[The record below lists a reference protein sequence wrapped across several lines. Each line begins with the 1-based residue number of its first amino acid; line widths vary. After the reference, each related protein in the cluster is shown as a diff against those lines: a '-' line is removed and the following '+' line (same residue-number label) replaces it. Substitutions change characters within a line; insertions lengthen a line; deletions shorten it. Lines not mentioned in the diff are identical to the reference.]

1 MTSDRSL
8 LSSLAAGL
16 VLTLAAGLVSA
27 QNIQRGA
34 ELSKPC
40 AACHGADG
48 NSAAPNFPR
57 IAGQH
62 EDYLLHS
69 LRAYRSGARKNAIM
83 ASQIGSLSEQDLR
96 DLAAFYARQKGT
108 LGVVRH

>member
-1 MTSDRSL
+1 MTSHRPI
-8 LSSLAAGL
+8 LSVFAAGL
-16 VLTLAAGLVSA
+16 ALLLVAGVAAA
-27 QNIQRGA
+27 QNVQRGA

-57 IAGQH
+57 IGGQH

-69 LRAYRSGARKNAIM
+69 LRAYRNGGRKNAIM
-83 ASQIGSLSEQDLR
+83 ASQIANLSEQDLR
-96 DLAAFYARQKGT
+96 DLAAFYARQKGP

>member
-1 MTSDRSL
+1 MTAHRSI
-8 LSSLAAGL
+8 LSSFAAGL
-16 VLTLAAGLVSA
+16 VLLVVAGVASA
-27 QNIQRGA
+27 QNVQRGA

-69 LRAYRSGARKNAIM
+69 LRAYRNGTRKNAIM
-83 ASQIGSLSEQDLR
+83 ASQIGSLSEQDFR
-96 DLAAFYARQKGT
+96 DLAAFYARQKGS
-108 LGVVRH
+108 LGVVRN